1 MFYKCS
7 SLKELNAPNF
17 NTNNV
22 IYMSCLF
29 YKCSSLKELNIAN
42 FNTDMAYS
50 ISDMFEG
57 CTMELKDKIKELN
70 NNNIII

>member
-1 MFYKCS
+1 MK
-7 SLKELNAPNF
+7 
-17 NTNNV
+17 
-22 IYMSCLF
+22 CLF
-29 YKCSSLKELNIAN
+29 YNCSSLKELNIAN
-42 FNTDMAYS
+42 FNTDMAYY